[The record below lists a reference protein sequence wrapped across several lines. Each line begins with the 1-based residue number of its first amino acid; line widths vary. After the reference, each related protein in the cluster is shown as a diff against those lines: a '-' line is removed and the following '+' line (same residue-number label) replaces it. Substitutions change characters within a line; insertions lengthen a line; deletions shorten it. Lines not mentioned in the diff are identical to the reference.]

1 MTDKFLDQYINSGA
15 PTGYEQLRN
24 VRVFGPFWSTLL
36 QATKFRDGNT
46 TRFSLTSLGSQRER
60 SKLAA
65 VSAYAIRHDL
75 SGLYS
80 KTNVFV
86 KGIGDCWL
94 RKLQQVTNS
103 NGDVVARRQHFD
115 TEQQMILSPVTS
127 WPDGDPSWR
136 LPAFKLVEGAIPVDI
151 TNRALGVL
159 QSLLGASKG
168 SLPTAS
174 RRIYLTPDGIAF
186 PASVVLPTLDATDPL
201 FLWLLVTQDV
211 AEASRGTN
219 GRPVLRPWLSA
230 PSEVWPDEDQAGGE
244 TGKSETKDQFAKAM
258 GPFFAPEGVA
268 AKDPKLFDLRL
279 RRPLSLSDFQ
289 WPLALE
295 RRDSGRK
302 TVVKSSGH
310 EDTVIET
317 RGDALSLRLSERS
330 VSGSV
335 PPKSSLLILPD
346 HVTLERDSAAQT
358 ITLSGRTG
366 AAPSSDSQAKM
377 TYSFQRDVPAEAST
391 RESVKFDALRLHVPL
406 RATRQ
411 ALFGAEDGRTDKT
424 RRVYLPV
431 QQGWVENDFPTLSVT
446 ELSELDPT
454 DIEEEDPAAQTVGAM
469 GIGNIENA
477 ASRFENVWNVTVRG
491 ADQVDV
497 KLDFKKN
504 GNVLVRKVIEVELHG
519 PRVASDGLLRIVAM
533 EPSATRLLPDHPERA
548 LRARPIEAVDQS
560 DLPLLERQVLGQVS
574 VRLDNINLDMAL
586 RRDADGIEEL
596 MLDEA
601 KFDYTVTHPD
611 VAQPEPAIFWARH
624 GALPTVQTQNL
635 TQAGGDRRTPSGTRE
650 LAPLAIAGDTI
661 RLEGQSADALRY
673 VAGQLSSVL
682 DGVLPDTQTQ
692 MRWNEQ
698 LGMAVTTLPS
708 MTLMPLAL
716 KARES
721 GRRKLDAWKTDA
733 NGWDSG
739 ISAEMRLRYD
749 VALLDGPRANTEL
762 PDTEPETSNPAAAA
776 VFETSVSKSSATR
789 AQSHWQAQFSS
800 DVLSAVAWREVLAQR
815 EGGQTGLR
823 LTGLGR
829 GIFDLTPNVTLTPNL
844 APQDQALGSYSLA
857 LGEASGNAQEI
868 MFFGVPWS
876 GASSAPGKHSD
887 VSGLSLELQGK
898 TFVGGS
904 ALLEPKDDVLEDQ
917 QGGRQSP
924 ARILQEISVTQGK
937 SVHLVERA
945 VAGAALDAPLRL
957 VSTVEP
963 IDFGELSL
971 WLSDLTVDEVGTWA
985 RDPILGPIFG
995 AVPNAN
1001 APSGARL
1008 MPNAHHPGHNVRVG
1022 HRWALSIDGEDQPSD
1037 LGIALRGVLFRPIAL
1052 SRANIN
1058 TSTGAAEFEIA
1069 GQIVLHVRS
1078 DSSEGDTPQTVPTA
1092 VGAATLKILRDG
1104 EGTPTVTLEADQLS
1118 IPVLDRHGS
1127 STSISQLE
1135 LKKVKF
1141 EAGGINFESASLHVP
1156 MLGHLLTLELS
1167 RDGAV
1172 QQQLKLKGKY
1182 PVGDEPSGLVPS
1194 SATVV
1199 LGIDLASGV
1208 EHATATFALGF
1219 GTARGPNLCARGLK
1233 YDLMQ
1238 GDSMQGGSQRVALL
1252 VPGLPRALR
1261 GAVELTASGVALSWR
1276 HEFTENA
1283 NSFRVLPGLAVR
1295 ASRGWALGAFQAPSS
1310 GAENP
1315 TGIALQDWQMDLR
1328 HWDTS
1333 PAEIQT
1339 ELRLVASRS
1348 KPEPDWCVS
1357 GAWQVHNE
1365 IQFPLPDT
1373 TQQLSNPADETADL
1387 IEAEFEQGFAT
1398 PIVHSA
1404 TLYLVEHA
1412 LSPVA
1417 LNRLAGR
1424 DPSTGE
1430 GAVQLGLLVAH
1441 QLDQSGQEAIKWAQ
1455 YQTVDIYNMATLRN
1469 RLTQIGAQEDDVVGW
1484 KNHEISGLF
1493 SKAQAPKLLAAV
1505 REAALGIAFDFGA
1518 LPCFGVPG
1526 TGFTLAQLPAFGVLE
1541 ATLNVSED
1549 LAQVLNRTPPPS
1561 AVTISVPLV
1570 DGSIRFDGPSQEQ
1583 LSRRAGLL
1591 AGASAQYSH
1600 PLAQGHAEFIEQ
1612 QLSVAKLPQW
1622 SAWQLRDTQP
1632 YLAAGVGLLGL
1643 LAADSAD
1650 RTALSLMPMREED
1663 VTSVQG
1669 LKNAAAFFAALAEG
1683 RIDTFAVAL
1692 DGALA
1697 APDPLPERTGH
1708 VRAVSGATG
1717 KLTTPRPYDAQKD
1730 LLKEPDYR
1738 RYLLQIADPSASIGV
1753 MLPPNDAAAP
1763 RLASNQDVPSATRPV
1778 EVPGAQGGALATPE
1792 RQHLAVAFKPGLVNK
1807 APEIARRATRGFSM
1821 QSATPEVLAY
1831 PGPEDREDDDATTP
1845 EALMRATR
1853 RSLRA
1858 SLADTTT
1865 FLPGQ
1870 DAAAWLSEMS
1880 RPLFRAAD
1888 DPGIDKPATILFN
1901 PTQDAPLPVAYD
1913 PVGGDILPPRVATP
1927 KRDDPSAEIG
1937 EHPDMY
1943 LPAGLTVSRMSQ
1955 GSGITYADRLGAA
1968 VFESTAPAT
1977 AALRGRASS
1986 APVFQRMPRPG
1997 QLGRKDQVRPSQFET
2012 GHVLLSTQPV
2022 NTLYGRGIAQPIGPD
2037 LLPPDADM
2045 AFRVRLAEPMHG
2057 VLTPDWARGIA
2068 VSFEPLSDSASDVL
2082 FEDMKVSAVLVLGGV
2097 VHALA
2102 QNAEDEPSKTKYFTA
2117 QEEVTVGLSTL
2128 EEIETARLVLT
2139 VTIGDF
2145 AQRLSLDLWA
2155 VGDGVPHLAERP
2167 LYFLFEDPTLDE
2179 LTRGVSHFAA
2189 RSTEPDEVITGQ
2201 PALSL
2206 RIATETQ
2213 KITPTDSFTL
2223 IFGAINPVTNL
2234 EVRGP
2239 LAVVSS
2245 WSMKRIRPIPG
2256 QTEQPLPE
2264 DMEPMLRRAEPGY
2277 TPPKIGEIILG
2288 KPVEFDLTTD
2298 FVEPGVLQPGDTVQ
2312 IEWTL
2317 DEEGDPFSFLLYIQ
2331 VVATA
2336 PPSSNPASYAVLQAE
2351 LDGTGSAE
2359 RCRCVLHQ
2367 ESADP
2372 TDRELVD
2379 SVRLL
2384 QGTAIFRNRFRWR
2397 AFLAAGSGA
2406 SDAAVRWAVQKIDG
2420 QGSTWLPADM
2430 NTDWAMLKAVQPA
2443 EEGE

>member
-1 MTDKFLDQYINSGA
+1 MTDKFLDQYISSGA

-24 VRVFGPFWSTLL
+24 VRVFGPFWSALL
-36 QATKFRDGNT
+36 QATKSRDGST
-46 TRFSLTSLGSQRER
+46 TRFSLTSLGSQHE
-60 SKLAA
+60 SPQLAA
-65 VSAYAIRHDL
+65 VSAYAIRNDDFGLH
-75 SGLYS
+75 SG
-80 KTNVFV
+80 TDVFV
-86 KGIGDCWL
+86 KGIGDSWL
-94 RKLQQVTNS
+94 RNMQDVTNS
-103 NGDVVARRQHFD
+103 DGDVVAQRQHFD
-115 TEQQMILSPVTS
+115 TEQQLILSPVTD
-127 WPDGDPSWR
+127 WPEGDPSGR
-136 LPAFKLVEGAIPVDI
+136 LPAFKLVEGAIPVDVRD
-151 TNRALGVL
+151 RALGVL
-159 QSLLGASKG
+159 QSLLGG
-168 SLPTAS
+168 SRGNPATAR

-186 PASVVLPTLDATDPL
+186 PASVVLPTLGAADPL

-211 AEASRGTN
+211 AEASQGTY

-230 PSEVWPDEDQAGGE
+230 PSEVWPDEDQAGGQ

-258 GPFFAPEGVA
+258 GPFFVPGGVA
-268 AKDPKLFDLRL
+268 AEDPKLFDLRL

-310 EDTVIET
+310 EEAVIET

-330 VSGSV
+330 VSGSA

-346 HVTLERDSAAQT
+346 HVTLERNSAAET
-358 ITLSGRTG
+358 VTLSGRTG
-366 AAPSSDSQAKM
+366 AAPSSDGQAKM
-377 TYSFQRDVPAEAST
+377 TYSYKRDVPAEAST

-504 GNVLVRKVIEVELHG
+504 GDVLERKVIEVALHG

-560 DLPLLERQVLGQVS
+560 DLPLLERRVLGHVS

-586 RRDADGIEEL
+586 RRDVGGIEEL
-596 MLDEA
+596 MLKEA

-611 VAQPEPAIFWARH
+611 AAQSEPAIFWARH

-661 RLEGQSADALRY
+661 RLKGKPADALRY
-673 VAGQLSSVL
+673 AAGQLSSVL
-682 DGVLPDTQTQ
+682 DGFLPETQTQ

-708 MTLMPLAL
+708 VTLMPLAL

-749 VALLDGPRANTEL
+749 VALLDGPRSNTEL
-762 PDTEPETSNPAAAA
+762 PDTELETSNPAAAA
-776 VFETSVSKSSATR
+776 AFETSVSKSSATR

-815 EGGQTGLR
+815 EDDQTELR

-829 GIFDLTPNVTLTPNL
+829 GTFDLTPNVKLAPKL
-844 APQDQALGSYSLA
+844 APQDQALGSYSLT
-857 LGEASGNAQEI
+857 LGDASDNAQEI
-868 MFFGVPWS
+868 TFFGVPWS
-876 GASSAPGKHSD
+876 DASSAPGKHSD

-904 ALLEPKDDVLEDQ
+904 AMLEPKDDVLEDQ

-924 ARILQEISVTQGK
+924 ARILQEISATQGK

-945 VAGAALDAPLRL
+945 VAGAALDAPLRQ

-971 WLSDLTVDEVGTWA
+971 WLSDLAVNEAGTWA

-995 AVPNAN
+995 AVPNLS
-1001 APSGARL
+1001 APSGARQ
-1008 MPNAHHPGHNVRVG
+1008 MPNAHHPGHNLRVG
-1022 HRWALSIDGEDQPSD
+1022 HRWALSVDGEDQLSD

-1052 SRANIN
+1052 SHANIN
-1058 TSTGAAEFEIA
+1058 TSTGAAKFKIA

-1078 DSSEGDTPQTVPTA
+1078 GSSEGDAPQTVPTA
-1092 VGAATLKILRDG
+1092 VGAATLKISRDG
-1104 EGTPTVTLEADQLS
+1104 EGTPTVTLEAGQLS

-1127 STSISQLE
+1127 SAPISQLE
-1135 LKKVKF
+1135 LKEVKF
-1141 EAGGINFESASLHVP
+1141 EADGMRFESASLHVP
-1156 MLGHLLTLELS
+1156 MLGHLFTLDLS
-1167 RDGAV
+1167 RDEAV
-1172 QQQLKLKGKY
+1172 QQQLTLKGEY
-1182 PVGDEPSGLVPS
+1182 PVGDNPSGLVPS

-1199 LGIDLASGV
+1199 LGTELASGV
-1208 EHATATFALGF
+1208 EQATATFALGF
-1219 GTARGPNLCARGLK
+1219 GGANGPYLCARGLK

-1238 GDSMQGGSQRVALL
+1238 ADSMQGGSQRVALL
-1252 VPGLPRALR
+1252 VPGLPKALR
-1261 GAVELTASGVALSWR
+1261 GTVGLTAAGVALTWR
-1276 HEFTENA
+1276 HEFTDTA
-1283 NSFRVLPGLAVR
+1283 NSFRVLPGLSVR
-1295 ASRGWALGAFQAPSS
+1295 ASRGWALGAFQAPSD
-1310 GAENP
+1310 AENP

-1348 KPEPDWCVS
+1348 EPEPDWCVS
-1357 GAWQVHNE
+1357 GAWPVQNE
-1365 IQFPLPDT
+1365 IHFPLPDT
-1373 TQQLSNPADETADL
+1373 TQQLSIPADETADL

-1430 GAVQLGLLVAH
+1430 GAVQLGMLVAH

-1455 YQTVDIYNMATLRN
+1455 YQTVDIYNMATLRE
-1469 RLTQIGAQEDDVVGW
+1469 RLRQIGAQEDDVVGW

-1493 SKAQAPKLLAAV
+1493 SKAHAPKLLAAV
-1505 REAALGIAFDFGA
+1505 NGAARGIAFDFGA

-1526 TGFTLAQLPAFGVLE
+1526 AGFTLAQLPAFGVLE
-1541 ATLNVSED
+1541 ATLNADED

-1561 AVTISVPLV
+1561 AVMISVPLV
-1570 DGSIRFDGPSQEQ
+1570 DGPIRFDGPSQEQ

-1591 AGASAQYSH
+1591 AGASAQYSQ
-1600 PLAQGHAEFIEQ
+1600 PLAQGHAKFIEQ

-1632 YLAAGVGLLGL
+1632 YLAAGVGLSRL
-1643 LAADSAD
+1643 LAADSED
-1650 RTALSLMPMREED
+1650 RTALSLMPMRDED

-1697 APDPLPERTGH
+1697 APDPLPERTGR

-1717 KLTTPRPYDAQKD
+1717 KLINPRPYDAQKD

-1792 RQHLAVAFKPGLVNK
+1792 RQRLAVAFKPGLIDE
-1807 APEIARRATRGFSM
+1807 APEIARRATRGLSM

-1870 DAAAWLSEMS
+1870 NVAAWVSEMS

-1888 DPGIDKPATILFN
+1888 DPGINKPATILFN
-1901 PTQDAPLPVAYD
+1901 PPQDAPLPVAYD

-1927 KRDDPSAEIG
+1927 KRDDPGAEIS

-1968 VFESTAPAT
+1968 VFEPTAPAN

-2022 NTLYGRGIAQPIGPD
+2022 NTLYGRGTAQPIGPD
-2037 LLPPDADM
+2037 LPPPDADM

-2057 VLTPDWARGIA
+2057 VLTPDWARRIA
-2068 VSFEPLSDSASDVL
+2068 VSFEPLSDTASKVPFD
-2082 FEDMKVSAVLVLGGV
+2082 EMKVSAVLVLGGV
-2097 VHALA
+2097 AHTLT
-2102 QNAEDEPSKTKYFTA
+2102 QDAEDESSKTKYFMA
-2117 QEEVTVGLSTL
+2117 QEEVTVALSTL
-2128 EEIETARLVLT
+2128 EEVETARFVLT
-2139 VTIGDF
+2139 VTIDDF
-2145 AQRLSLDLWA
+2145 ARRLSLDLWA

-2213 KITPTDSFTL
+2213 KITPTESFTL
-2223 IFGAINPVTNL
+2223 IFGAIDPATNL
-2234 EVRGP
+2234 EVLDP
-2239 LAVVSS
+2239 LSVAST

-2256 QTEQPLPE
+2256 QTEPPKPE
-2264 DMEPMLRRAEPGY
+2264 DMEPMLLPAKPEH
-2277 TPPKIGEIILG
+2277 TPPEIGKIVLG
-2288 KPVEFDLTTD
+2288 KPVEIDLTTD
-2298 FVEPGVLQPGDTVQ
+2298 FIAGALQPGDTVQ

-2317 DEEGDPFSFLLYIQ
+2317 NEGRDPFSFLLYIQ
-2331 VVATA
+2331 VVATK

-2351 LDGTGSAE
+2351 LSGTGSAE

-2379 SVRLL
+2379 SARLL

-2397 AFLAAGSGA
+2397 AFLASGSGA

-2430 NTDWAMLKAVQPA
+2430 DTDWATLKAVQRA